1 MEPKFKAMK
10 PLLSIFL
17 LALLFAVSCSSGN
30 RIPPPPF
37 KTNVPNPYNVDIDAL
52 DKGKSASMKTGAE
65 QTNLYVPLLKG
76 KRVGMVL
83 NPTSIIGKK
92 HIVDSLRALRLNI
105 VKVFGPEHGFRG
117 QASDGA
123 KVQNDVD
130 AKTGIQVISLYGSHN
145 KPTPE
150 DLKGIDIMVFDIQ
163 DVGARFYTYISTLH
177 YLMEACAENNM
188 ELMILD
194 RPNPNGSYIDGPILE
209 EKHKSFIGMH
219 PVPITHGMT
228 IGEYAQ
234 MINGEGWL
242 KNKVKCKLN
251 IIKLA
256 NYTHSMPYT
265 LPVKP
270 SPNLN
275 TQQSVLLYPSL
286 CLFEGTVISQGRGTY
301 FPFQVLG
308 NPKLAGKYKF
318 SFTPVGIA
326 GMSESPLHQ
335 NEKCYG
341 LDLRKYDAKSF
352 VKTGRLNLQWLIEM
366 YKAYPEKDKFF
377 DHTLNK
383 RMNNFNRL
391 AGTESL
397 KQQIIAG
404 KTEQEIRNSW
414 EPGLSQY
421 KLARKKYLLYQ

>member
-1 MEPKFKAMK
+1 MR
-10 PLLSIFL
+10 LLILTTLISI
-17 LALLFAVSCSSGN
+17 LFVSACSSGSHLPK
-30 RIPPPPF
+30 PPIR
-37 KTNVPNPYNVDIDAL
+37 TNVPNPYNVDIDAINKVKKAKL
-52 DKGKSASMKTGAE
+52 MTGAE
-65 QTNLYVPLLKG
+65 QTSLYVPMLKG

-83 NPTSIIGKK
+83 NPTSIIGNK
-92 HIVDSLRALRLNI
+92 HSVDSLRSLGINI

-123 KVQNDVD
+123 KIQNDID
-130 AKTGIQVISLYGSHN
+130 AKTGIPIISLYGTHT

-150 DLKGIDIMVFDIQ
+150 DLKGIDIMIFDIQ

-177 YLMEACAENNM
+177 FLMEACAENNI

-194 RPNPNGSYIDGPILE
+194 RPNPNASYIDGPILE
-209 EKHKSFIGMH
+209 EKYKSFIGMH

-228 IGEYAQ
+228 IGEYAR

-242 KNKVKCKLN
+242 KNKVQCRLN
-251 IIKLA
+251 IIKMA
-256 NYTHSMPYT
+256 NYTHTTPYT

-275 TQQSVLLYPSL
+275 TQQSILLYPSL
-286 CLFEGTVISQGRGTY
+286 CLFEGTVISVGRGTH

-308 NPKLAGKYKF
+308 NPKLVNKYKF
-318 SFTPVGIA
+318 SFTPVSIP
-326 GMSESPLHQ
+326 GMSDAPLHQ

-341 LDLRKYDAKSF
+341 LDLRKYDTNHF
-352 VKTGRLNLQWLIEM
+352 FRTGRLNLQWLIEM

-377 DHTLNK
+377 DHKLNK
-383 RMNNFNRL
+383 RMNNFDRL

-397 KQQIIAG
+397 KEQIIAG
-404 KTEQEIRNSW
+404 KTELEIRSSW
-414 EPGLSQY
+414 EPSLSRY
-421 KLARKKYLLYQ
+421 KLMRKKYLLYQ